1 MNPENERVE
10 EDARRKEHWNKKAI
24 FLLVFILLTGIIMV
38 VGSSYALLTIQ
49 LKGEETNRVTIGTF
63 DIQFKEGMSLNLS
76 NEKPLSEA
84 QGLAQDPYSFTIKN
98 AGTVDAKYRIYLEG
112 KEEDNQISKNY
123 LRLAYQ
129 KKDATPK
136 VIRLSDLDENL
147 TLVSEVSLKAGESDT
162 WEIRFW
168 LDQDAPNSFQGKN
181 FSFKVQVEAIQNVN
195 VEAIGTS
202 PIIYLNEGIENV
214 AVGQTYIDPGVSSV
228 SDAED
233 GVLPNE
239 LVMTSYEFYNPV
251 TEELVTVPSAVTT
264 DPGVLFIHYQVSDS
278 NGNLALVT
286 RSVTVGPLSTANLTL
301 VGDTFLEVPLNEEY
315 VDPGYNSLTPVKVLS
330 TPNTNVKGVYSVK
343 YVTVDANGS
352 AKGISRIVRVK

>member
-1 MNPENERVE
+1 MDRENELME
-10 EDARRKEHWNKKAI
+10 EDSKKQKHWNKKCI
-24 FLLVFILLTGIIMV
+24 VLLIVILLTGIVMV
-38 VGSSYALLTIQ
+38 VGSSYALFAIQ
-49 LKGEETNRVTIGTF
+49 LKGEEVNRVTIGTF
-63 DIQFKEGMSLNLS
+63 DIQFKEGMTLNLS

-112 KEEDNQISKNY
+112 KEEENQISKNY

-129 KKDATPK
+129 KKDATPN

-147 TLVSEVSLKAGESDT
+147 TLASEISLKAGESDT

-168 LDQDAPNSFQGKN
+168 LDQDAPNAFQGKN
-181 FSFKVQVEAIQNVN
+181 FSFKVKVEAIQNVN
-195 VEAIGTS
+195 VEMVGT
-202 PIIYLNEGIENV
+202 PPVIYLNGGAENV
-214 AVGQTYIDPGVSSV
+214 EVGQTYVDPGVYSV

-239 LVMTSYEFYNPV
+239 IVVNSYEFYNPA
-251 TEELVTVPSAVTT
+251 TEELTTVPNIVTSV
-264 DPGVLFIHYQVSDS
+264 PGVLFIHYQVSDS
-278 NGNLALVT
+278 NGNLSLAT
-286 RSVTVGPLSTANLTL
+286 RPVTVGPLSTASITL
-301 VGDTFLEVPLNEEY
+301 VGDTFVEVPLNEEY
-315 VDPGYNSLTPVKVLS
+315 VDPGYQSLTPVKVLS

-343 YVTVDANGS
+343 YVTTDADGL